1 MTEMNKFPEFDS
13 EDEIRE
19 WFDTADLTSYALDDA
34 LDVIVTTQVRLS
46 VGDEP
51 ADTAN
56 GSGTTG
62 SLHATRVPAPS

>member
-1 MTEMNKFPEFDS
+1 MTDVNELPEFDS
-13 EDEIRE
+13 EDELRE
-19 WFDTADLTSYALDDA
+19 WFDTADLGSYALDDA
-34 LDVIVTTQVRLS
+34 LDVIVMTQVRLS

-62 SLHATRVPAPS
+62 SFHDVRVTTPA